1 MFRGRIYC
9 VICLPNEKWYFGQ
22 TIRSVNERFAQHILS
37 AQRGSDHKFHRAI
50 RKYGEENFLVEEVMW
65 VEADNKKKLRKK
77 LDFLEIHFIQKFDTY
92 RNGYNSTYGGEGA
105 LGTIRSKETR
115 KRLSLIHKGK
125 KLSEE
130 HRRKLSLALKGNRN
144 SLGRKPSEETRKKLS
159 ISASFRRH
167 TSETKKKISLSRI
180 GEKNPFYGK
189 KMSKESKKKMISSK
203 GIPEIIQYSLE
214 GDFIKEFPNMEVIK
228 EEINISKKCLRKHI
242 HNGLPYKGFI
252 WKYKYGN

>member
-22 TIRSVNERFAQHILS
+22 TIRSVSERFAQHILS
-37 AQRGSDHKFHRAI
+37 SNQGSDHKFHRAI
-50 RKYGEENFLVEEVMW
+50 RKYGVENFTVEEVMW
-65 VEADNKKKLRKK
+65 VEANNKKKLKKK

-130 HRRKLSLALKGNRN
+130 HRRKLSLALKGNQN
-144 SLGRKPSEETRKKLS
+144 SLGHKPSEETRKKLS
-159 ISASFRRH
+159 ISSSFRRH

-189 KMSKESKKKMISSK
+189 KMSEESKRKMLLSK
-203 GIPEIIQYSLE
+203 GIYEIIQYSLE
-214 GDFIKEFPNMEVIK
+214 GNFIKEFPNMEVIK

>member
-167 TSETKKKISLSRI
+167 TSETKKKML
-180 GEKNPFYGK
+180 
-189 KMSKESKKKMISSK
+189 SSK